1 VVRIGDIYRGEK
13 RLKMLPVRDYSENG
27 TVYVLVFTDNPD
39 IVVYGDNSI
48 KALHNKALS
57 IGLEYIG
64 IGSYRSKKSKKS
76 YHIEITTDSMEDSR
90 KLIDFYRK
98 KEAFWTDI
106 GILIALA
113 IVGVLLF
120 WVFR

>member
-1 VVRIGDIYRGEK
+1 
-13 RLKMLPVRDYSENG
+13 MLPVRDYSENG
-27 TVYVLVFTDNPD
+27 TVYVLVSTDNPD
-39 IVVYGDNSI
+39 IVVFGDNNIKTLHS
-48 KALHNKALS
+48 KALA

-76 YHIEITTDSMEDSR
+76 YHVEITTDTMEDNR

-113 IVGVLLF
+113 IVGILLS